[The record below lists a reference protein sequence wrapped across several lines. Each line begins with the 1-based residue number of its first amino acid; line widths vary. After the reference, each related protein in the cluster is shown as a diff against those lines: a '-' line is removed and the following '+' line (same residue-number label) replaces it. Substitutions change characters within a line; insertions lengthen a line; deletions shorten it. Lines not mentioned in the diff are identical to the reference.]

1 MPLGGLHLQRPP
13 AAEAK
18 LEYYAPE
25 HATGVRWSDRAF
37 GIRWPLSARAMS
49 LRDRS
54 YPTRERRRWHP
65 ERLIQPH
72 DVAAVVVHALTLP
85 LLTVEMTDVTVR
97 LLQRPA

>member
-1 MPLGGLHLQRPP
+1 MPLRGLHLQRPP

-18 LEYYAPE
+18 LEYDAPE

-37 GIRWPLSARAMS
+37 GIRWPLSAPAMS

-54 YPTRERRRWHP
+54 YPTRERRPWRP
-65 ERLIQPH
+65 ERLIPH